1 MIVQVK
7 SATSSG
13 YEEAKEGDSINY
25 SVPNSKTRRGR
36 VGVTQTLDTQVNQSV
51 VLPAEK
57 QNPETNKL
65 SFSLYTFFSNFGS
78 LNFISYGENTKTDTR
93 TILQNLRQEI
103 GKEAFT
109 EWGLRMLI
117 PLHKEVILQSGMYE
131 YIFQGSLQTGCELIA
146 RELQSQDY
154 FQKKWRMLN
163 LQKEKENG
171 NTPQR
176 QEQIKQRLIQLA
188 GSLQELPQQDT
199 SCAGEILYGLWE
211 ETGMQGVLQQTLFE
225 IQKIWQSKNIQ
236 EESTHEHYRIRRLT
250 PTETERLQGFKD
262 GWTKFG
268 NYDGVVKEISRTQ
281 RYKMCGNAVTVD
293 IVELIVS
300 KLLPQDGIVLIDLFS
315 GIGGF
320 AEGLLRAGFKIFHH
334 YYSEIDKHAIANYK
348 YNFPHAEYIG
358 SVTDVSGHDIR
369 AKHPNAKIF
378 VTGGFP
384 CQDISIAGKRKG
396 LESGTRSSLLFEA
409 GRIIDELKCEYFL
422 IENVKG
428 LSSINEG
435 TGIIKTITFLTY
447 LNSDSPQ
454 YAVDVQLFNTKWL
467 LPQNRERYYFIGCLG
482 TGGGRRIFPITEND
496 FRTTEGSSDTATVRT
511 LTGGGHSGGMH
522 SSMTLLRV

>member
-1 MIVQVK
+1 MRKIKIIDGNYKKEGLRIYEDICPTLNARDYKEPKMVYEIVVAQRGRGDGKTTQQLEPNYSGNTNTLTGVQKDNMIVQVK

-36 VGVTQTLDTQVNQSV
+36 VGVGVGVAQTLDTQVNQSV
-51 VLPAEK
+51 L
-57 QNPETNKL
+57 
-65 SFSLYTFFSNFGS
+65 
-78 LNFISYGENTKTDTR
+78 
-93 TILQNLRQEI
+93 LQ
-103 GKEAFT
+103 
-109 EWGLRMLI
+109 
-117 PLHKEVILQSGMYE
+117 
-131 YIFQGSLQTGCELIA
+131 
-146 RELQSQDY
+146 
-154 FQKKWRMLN
+154 
-163 LQKEKENG
+163 G
-171 NTPQR
+171 N
-176 QEQIKQRLIQLA
+176 
-188 GSLQELPQQDT
+188 
-199 SCAGEILYGLWE
+199 
-211 ETGMQGVLQQTLFE
+211 
-225 IQKIWQSKNIQ
+225 
-236 EESTHEHYRIRRLT
+236 IRRLT
-250 PTETERLQGFKD
+250 EIECERLQGFKD
-262 GWTKFG
+262 GHTKFG

-293 IVELIVS
+293 IVELIVR
-300 KLLPQDGIVLIDLFS
+300 KLLPQDEIVLIDLFS

-320 AEGLLRAGFKIFHH
+320 AEGLQRAGFKISHH
-334 YYSEIDKHAIANYK
+334 YFSEIDRHAIANYK